1 MSVKTWLLHRL
12 RAAMGT
18 QGILDRLE
26 TMDRKTNGQH
36 HSGNGSTFQGM
47 TVLEGNPYA
56 QYLMPL
62 EYLPS
67 RDFRPRWGYSRPAHA
82 GLLALF
88 ERHRADYRTA
98 LDGLRELAPFFAA
111 IDATFTLDMAPEPG
125 WVGGAITAL
134 DLAVLYYF
142 VCRSRPATYLEIGS
156 GLTTCFARRAIS
168 DHKLATRVVSI
179 DPEPRASIDA
189 ICDEVVRAGMETVD
203 PEIFARLQPGDIVF
217 MDGSHRSFMNS
228 DVTVFMLDVLP
239 LLKPGVIVHFH
250 DIALPNDYP
259 EFFQNWYWNEQYLL
273 AVYLL
278 AAQDRVRILLPVNF
292 VTIDAQ
298 LRTALVPPL
307 VDLGKQSEG
316 FLLGGSLWFTHI

>member
-111 IDATFTLDMAPEPG
+111 IDATFTLDMEPEPG
-125 WVGGAITAL
+125 WVCGAITAL
-134 DLAVLYYF
+134 ALAV
-142 VCRSRPATYLEIGS
+142 V
-156 GLTTCFARRAIS
+156 
-168 DHKLATRVVSI
+168 
-179 DPEPRASIDA
+179 
-189 ICDEVVRAGMETVD
+189 
-203 PEIFARLQPGDIVF
+203 
-217 MDGSHRSFMNS
+217 
-228 DVTVFMLDVLP
+228 
-239 LLKPGVIVHFH
+239 
-250 DIALPNDYP
+250 
-259 EFFQNWYWNEQYLL
+259 
-273 AVYLL
+273 
-278 AAQDRVRILLPVNF
+278 
-292 VTIDAQ
+292 
-298 LRTALVPPL
+298 
-307 VDLGKQSEG
+307 
-316 FLLGGSLWFTHI
+316 